1 MSSIK
6 IYDNSLTEYDS
17 SSLSYDGLPPEG
29 IVYKEFLLGSQLSAF
44 DVNKFLMNQAVM
56 SFSSSSQRQVQLSGY
71 LSRGMVSYT
80 ADSGQ
85 LSVYNT
91 IDWDRLAYQNDVP
104 AIDGSQIQKRVY
116 MR

>member
-44 DVNKFLMNQAVM
+44 DVNKYLMNQVVM
-56 SFSSSSQRQVQLSGY
+56 SFTNSSQRSTQLSGY

-85 LSVYNT
+85 LSVYNAT
-91 IDWDRLAYQNDVP
+91 IWERLAFQGNVL
-104 AIDGSQIQKRVY
+104 AIDPSQGQKRIY